1 MRRLD
6 AICRDILQDA
16 AVRMAKRNRR
26 ALRRKVLDAAA
37 VAADE
42 AAVRSERERLP
53 AARAGQRVGCEDG

>member
-6 AICRDILQDA
+6 AICRDILQET